1 MLTRWKTTSH
11 KICFIF
17 PGDCHKWR
25 GQCGNHWDFFFYSKN
40 GKSFKHYRNDIPAR
54 PSIWL
59 NVYQKHQNIC
69 PGKITKLTCLCF
81 CPGALYRNCATSLN
95 CCLLLLILIHFNW
108 RTGYIKY
115 FSFQN
120 RWLKRKKRSISIF
133 ENPVGLFLED
143 ILRKKSI
150 FSLFYFQLEYLMK
163 NIYIISFIFECVK
176 NHLDYSPTPQQKWN
190 KKKTLH
196 ELEEQLIYEY
206 ASI

>member
-25 GQCGNHWDFFFYSKN
+25 GQCGNHWDIFFYSKN

-59 NVYQKHQNIC
+59 NVHQKHQNIC

-81 CPGALYRNCATSLN
+81 CPGALYRNCATSLH

-120 RWLKRKKRSISIF
+120 RWLKRKKKKRIYLRKSGWVIF
-133 ENPVGLFLED
+133 RRYFTKEID
-143 ILRKKSI
+143 ILFILFSI
-150 FSLFYFQLEYLMK
+150 RVFNEKHLHYLFYFWM
-163 NIYIISFIFECVK
+163 C
-176 NHLDYSPTPQQKWN
+176 
-190 KKKTLH
+190 
-196 ELEEQLIYEY
+196 
-206 ASI
+206 